1 MYDSVGKLQK
11 TKLAVEM
18 VLDSGDVLRGSVFVG
33 QRQRLPDLMNDD
45 RQFLPFETTEGL
57 VTIVRKQVVRRVT
70 PLNQMPEMA
79 TTTDPLEIIGVSADA
94 NYDEVREAYLRKV
107 QEYHPDRLSAAGMPK
122 EFIQMANERTAR
134 INDAFD
140 RIKKARHW
148 GEANAP
154 QWVPGGV

>member
-11 TKLAVEM
+11 SKLAVEM
-18 VLDSGDVLRGSVFVG
+18 VLDNGDVLRGSVFVG

-79 TTTDPLEIIGVSADA
+79 ATADPLEIIGVAVDA

-148 GEANAP
+148 GEANTP
-154 QWVPGGV
+154 QWLPGGV

>member
-11 TKLAVEM
+11 TKLQVEM
-18 VLDSGDVLRGSVFVG
+18 ELDDGAVLRGCVFVG

-57 VTIVRKQVVRRVT
+57 ITIVRKQVVRRVT
-70 PLNQMPEMA
+70 PLNQMPEQPNN
-79 TTTDPLEIIGVSADA
+79 TDPSDILGVPPDA
-94 NYDEVREAYLRKV
+94 TYEEAREAYLRKV

-140 RIKKARHW
+140 RLKKARHW
-148 GEANAP
+148 GDKNAP